1 MATGNTGHSFDRLRI
16 NLKLLEVFLATAHDG
31 STRAA
36 AERVSRS
43 QSAASSA
50 LVELESVL
58 GVQLFDRIGRRLVLN
73 ENGRSLLPRAA
84 SLIEAAGELEHLFHG
99 QHAAPLRVAASM
111 TIGEHI
117 LPPLMVRWKAS
128 HPNSPVRLQIA
139 NTTGVL
145 AAVAAFDVDI
155 GFIEGP
161 QTHPDLL
168 LREWMTD
175 DMVIVASPSHP
186 LAHGPITR
194 ASLRNARWALRERG
208 SGTREAAD
216 RWLSAQLGQ
225 VQVDFELGTP
235 EAIKAL
241 VAAGDAL
248 ALLPR
253 HSVSASLARKELKEL
268 RTSLPGAVR
277 QLAVATHRDR
287 RLGTGGEAF
296 LQHCFAGADN
306 LKKRLRRSAAKK

>member
-1 MATGNTGHSFDRLRI
+1 MVTRKTGQSGGRLRI

-36 AERVSRS
+36 ADRVARS

-50 LVELESVL
+50 LVELESLL
-58 GVQLFDRIGRRLVLN
+58 GVQLFDRSGRRLVLN
-73 ENGRSLLPRAA
+73 ENGRAFLPRAA

-117 LPPLMVRWKAS
+117 LPPLLARWKVS

-139 NTTGVL
+139 NTTEVL
-145 AAVAAFDVDI
+145 AAVAAFDADI

-161 QTHPDLL
+161 QSHPDLL

-175 DMVIVASPSHP
+175 EMVIISSSSHP
-186 LAHGPITR
+186 LARGMVTR
-194 ASLRNARWALRERG
+194 EALREARWALRERG

-216 RWLSAQLGQ
+216 RWLLAQLED
-225 VQVDFELGTP
+225 VHVDFELGTP

-248 ALLPR
+248 AILPR
-253 HSVSASLARKELKEL
+253 HSVAASLRRGELKEL
-268 RTSLPGAVR
+268 RAFLPTAVR
-277 QLAVATHRDR
+277 QLAVVTHRER
-287 RLGTGGEAF
+287 RLGAGGEAF
-296 LQHCFAGADN
+296 LEHCFEGVG
-306 LKKRLRRSAAKK
+306 KIKRSSAAKSVMS